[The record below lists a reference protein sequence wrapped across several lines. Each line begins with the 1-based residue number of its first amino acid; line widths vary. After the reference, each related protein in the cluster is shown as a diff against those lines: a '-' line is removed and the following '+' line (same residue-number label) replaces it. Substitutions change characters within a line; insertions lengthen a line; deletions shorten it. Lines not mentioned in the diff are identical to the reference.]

1 MMKSNRFRRI
11 LSAAA
16 IVLAGAALATG
27 CTTVDDSLG
36 ANLVPDN
43 QQMRAGWTA
52 FPRKD
57 EPNPKRYV
65 ETRLFQT
72 DSICSSNIS
81 YGYMGSQRDDTLG
94 VRSAGFL
101 TQYLYYTTVGDGA
114 FGERPIFDSAQ
125 LLLSISGYGT
135 DTVTSQ
141 LYHIYEITKDPFS
154 TDTIFYLD
162 FDPAPYVDTEPL
174 FSFTF
179 PDDTATGPAATAV
192 TLEHTPKGREF
203 IDRLLLQSGKYAGDY
218 SVYTTTDSLAQWVE
232 EFKGLYIRPAAD
244 QSQNGKGGIY
254 ALDLSGSG
262 LAVYGRTRV
271 AEDPSLVKD
280 TVSLLYIFK
289 DTDFSPTCGNNS
301 INTLARDYAQGS
313 QIDPAAL
320 RKPGTEIPASD
331 RLFDD
336 RVIVEGMGGI
346 VTGITF
352 TQDFF
357 DALEQ
362 EIAAA
367 NEEGYAF
374 STLAFSQVCMSIY
387 FSDSDY
393 EWEHTMLGN
402 PDRLVG
408 QMNAAP
414 ERIGLYTDFM
424 TLKAVSDYDYYKE
437 KVYDLD
443 LNYDGYINR
452 SRGCYTFDITGHV
465 QQLWNSYLAERE
477 AAGQEGRDIDIENV
491 AGRTIYAAPGAYDL
505 FTSRYTVLQGMTDDA
520 QTNNAPIRF
529 EMTYNL
535 LKK

>member
-162 FDPAPYVDTEPL
+162 FDPTPYVDTEPL

-244 QSQNGKGGIY
+244 QSGKGGGIY

-320 RKPGTEIPASD
+320 RKPGTEIPAND
-331 RLFDD
+331 RLLDD

-443 LNYDGYINR
+443 LNYNGYINR

>member
-1 MMKSNRFRRI
+1 MMKSDRLRRI

-52 FPRKD
+52 FPRKG
-57 EPNPKRYV
+57 EPNPKKYV

-81 YGYMGSQRDDTLG
+81 YGYMGSQYDNTIG

-101 TQYLYYTTVGDGA
+101 TQYLYYTSVGDGA

-125 LLLSISGYGT
+125 LLLSISSYGL
-135 DTVTSQ
+135 DTATSQ

-162 FDPAPYVDTEPL
+162 FDPTPYVDTEPL
-174 FSFTF
+174 FTFTF

-192 TLEHTPKGREF
+192 TLEHTAKGREF

-218 SVYTTTDSLAQWVE
+218 SVYTTADSLAQWFE

-244 QSQNGKGGIY
+244 QSEEGTGGMY

-271 AEDPSLVKD
+271 EKDPSLVKD

-289 DTDFSPTCGNNS
+289 DTDFSPTYGNNS
-301 INTLARDYAQGS
+301 INTLARDYTQGS
-313 QIDPAAL
+313 QIDPASL
-320 RKPGTEIPASD
+320 RKPGTEILANE
-331 RLFDD
+331 RLDH
-336 RVIVEGMGGI
+336 RVIVEGMGGVI
-346 VTGITF
+346 TGITF

-367 NEEGYAF
+367 NKEGYEF

-393 EWEHTMLGN
+393 DWEQTMLGN
-402 PDRLVG
+402 PDRLIG
-408 QMNAAP
+408 QMDAAP

-424 TLKAVSDYDYYKE
+424 TLTAISDYNYYRE

-477 AAGQEGRDIDIENV
+477 EAEREGRDIDPANI
-491 AGRTIYAAPGAYDL
+491 AGRTIYAAPEAYGL
-505 FTSRYTVLQGMTDDA
+505 FTSRYTVLQGMADDA
-520 QTNNAPIRF
+520 QTNSAPIRF

>member
-43 QQMRAGWTA
+43 QQMRAGWTT
-52 FPRKD
+52 FPRKG
-57 EPNPKRYV
+57 EPNPKKYV

-81 YGYMGSQRDDTLG
+81 YGYMGSQRDDTIGL
-94 VRSAGFL
+94 RSAGFL
-101 TQYLYYTTVGDGA
+101 TQYLYYTTVSDGI
-114 FGERPIFDSAQ
+114 FGQRPIFDSAQ
-125 LLLSISGYGT
+125 LLLSISSYGL
-135 DTVTSQ
+135 DTTTSQ
-141 LYHIYEITKDPFS
+141 LYHIYEITTDPFA

-162 FDPAPYVDTEPL
+162 FDPTPYVDTEPL

-179 PDDTATGPAATAV
+179 PDGTTTGPATTAV
-192 TLEHTPKGREF
+192 TLAHTDKGREF
-203 IDRLLLQSGKYAGDY
+203 VDRLLLQSGKYAGDY
-218 SVYTTTDSLAQWVE
+218 SVYTTADSLAQWFE

-244 QSQNGKGGIY
+244 QTDNGKGGIY

-271 AEDPSLVKD
+271 EEDPSLVKD

-289 DTDFSPTCGNNS
+289 DTDFSPTYGNNS
-301 INTLARDYAQGS
+301 INTLARNYAQGS
-313 QIDPAAL
+313 QIDPVSL
-320 RKPGTEIPASD
+320 RKPGTEIRENE
-331 RLFDD
+331 RLDG

-346 VTGITF
+346 ITGITF

-357 DALEQ
+357 DALEH

-387 FSDSDY
+387 FADSDY
-393 EWEHTMLGN
+393 EWEHVMLGN

-424 TLKAVSDYDYYKE
+424 SLKAVSDYDYYNE

-443 LNYDGYINR
+443 LSYDGYINR
-452 SRGCYTFDITGHV
+452 SRGCYMFDITGHV
-465 QQLWNSYLAERE
+465 QQLWNGYLAERE
-477 AAGQEGRDIDIENV
+477 EAGREGRDIDIENI
-491 AGRTIYAAPGAYDL
+491 AGRTIYAAPEAYGL
-505 FTSRYTVLQGMTDDA
+505 FTSLYTVLQGMADDA
-520 QTNNAPIRF
+520 QTNDAPIRF